1 MAAVEAG
8 AKAAAAGG
16 KKRILYL
23 HTTQAWCRVT
33 TMKRK
38 RVRLSDQIRR
48 AVNASGVSRYRI
60 CKGIGLDQGTM
71 SKFMAGHSGL
81 SIATLDA
88 LADVLGLDVVARGP
102 VNVPPPGRPGRKPKP
117 RKGGKS

>member
-1 MAAVEAG
+1 MRLGPRQRRRA
-8 AKAAAAGG
+8 G
-16 KKRILYL
+16 KKRILYF
-23 HTTQAWCRVT
+23 HKCQAWCRVT
-33 TMKRK
+33 AMKRK

-48 AVNASGVSRYRI
+48 AVDASGASRYRI

-117 RKGGKS
+117 KKGGKS